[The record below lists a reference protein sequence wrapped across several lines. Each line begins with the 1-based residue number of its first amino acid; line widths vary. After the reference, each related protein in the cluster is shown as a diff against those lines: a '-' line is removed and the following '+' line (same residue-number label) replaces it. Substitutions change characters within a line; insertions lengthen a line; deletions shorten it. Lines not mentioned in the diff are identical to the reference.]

1 METKITDNIDVNE
14 NSNDDKNETNNIV
27 EETECKNKDLNKLYF
42 ITFILDIFLLF
53 ILTNQ
58 KLESIDKIFVNSV
71 LIMHIIFIYSL
82 KNKNYEIAHYL
93 HYLVYIYIFMGLMLN
108 NVYLLGVCL
117 FLIIVIQILW
127 VTEGKCILNGV
138 VNKNNFG
145 YGKTVKIIS
154 QMITVLFFLKIIYK
168 ITE

>member
-1 METKITDNIDVNE
+1 METKITNNIDVNE
-14 NSNDDKNETNNIV
+14 NSKDDKNENNNIV
-27 EETECKNKDLNKLYF
+27 EETECKNRDLKKLYF
-42 ITFILDIFLLF
+42 ITFFLDIFLLL
-53 ILTNQ
+53 ILRSQ

-82 KNKNYEIAHYL
+82 KTKNYEIAHYL
-93 HYLVYIYIFMGLMLN
+93 HYLVYIYIFLGLMIN
-108 NVYLLGVCL
+108 NIYLLCVCL

-145 YGKTVKIIS
+145 YGKTVKILS